1 MEKLFTPYGPT
12 PGETPLAEHPNPYF
26 ERKAYLSLNG
36 PWDFCLDQS
45 LERPAHYGESILVP
59 FAVETPL
66 SGVGRKVNRGD
77 VLHYRKEI
85 CFPDEYVGKA
95 GRIVFTAVDQV
106 ADVYLNGSPAA
117 HHEGGY
123 LPFEIAIPNV
133 EERMTIELRVQDDTD
148 SPIFPRGKQ
157 SSRPGGI
164 WCTATSGI
172 YGPVYFESLPKEGHI
187 ESLRVEPDYDERNLI
202 IKARIAGDFSPI
214 HVKCFLLDH
223 LVGEIDIGTTL
234 HGEVSHAADFF
245 PWSPETPTLY
255 RFVATMGRDEVQ
267 GVYSFRKVERRKIG
281 PFERFLLNGTPVLLN
296 GVLDQGYAPE
306 SGLTYPSYRAMEA
319 DLDFLKA
326 AGFNFLRKHIKIEP
340 LRFYYLCEKKGIM
353 VAQDFVN
360 GGRPYSLFYIALRPF
375 LNFDV
380 DDLSYRHLGREDKAG
395 RDFFEETIE
404 PTVKYLS
411 PASSIVFWTL
421 FNEGWGQFDSD
432 RLASKLKSLDPTR
445 LVDATSGWYDKGSGD
460 FSSHHVYFRKV
471 KLHNDGKRILS
482 LSEFGGYSLATKG
495 HLYSKKKFGYRLF
508 KNSEALL
515 AGLRKLYKTEIVP
528 LVLKEGLSVL
538 VLTQLSDVEEEING
552 LLSYDRKVCK
562 INPALLK
569 EEMDGVQSAFQEA
582 LREER

>member
-1 MEKLFTPYGPT
+1 
-12 PGETPLAEHPNPYF
+12 
-26 ERKAYLSLNG
+26 
-36 PWDFCLDQS
+36 
-45 LERPAHYGESILVP
+45 
-59 FAVETPL
+59 
-66 SGVGRKVNRGD
+66 
-77 VLHYRKEI
+77 
-85 CFPDEYVGKA
+85 
-95 GRIVFTAVDQV
+95 
-106 ADVYLNGSPAA
+106 
-117 HHEGGY
+117 
-123 LPFEIAIPNV
+123 
-133 EERMTIELRVQDDTD
+133 
-148 SPIFPRGKQ
+148 
-157 SSRPGGI
+157 
-164 WCTATSGI
+164 
-172 YGPVYFESLPKEGHI
+172 
-187 ESLRVEPDYDERNLI
+187 
-202 IKARIAGDFSPI
+202 
-214 HVKCFLLDH
+214 
-223 LVGEIDIGTTL
+223 
-234 HGEVSHAADFF
+234 
-245 PWSPETPTLY
+245 
-255 RFVATMGRDEVQ
+255 
-267 GVYSFRKVERRKIG
+267 
-281 PFERFLLNGTPVLLN
+281 
-296 GVLDQGYAPE
+296 
-306 SGLTYPSYRAMEA
+306 
-319 DLDFLKA
+319 
-326 AGFNFLRKHIKIEP
+326 
-340 LRFYYLCEKKGIM
+340 M

-360 GGRPYSLFYIALRPF
+360 GGRPYSFFYIALRPF
-375 LNFDV
+375 LSFDV

-395 RDFFEETIE
+395 RDFFEEAME

-562 INPALLK
+562 LNPALLK
-569 EEMDGVQSAFQEA
+569 KEMDEVQSAFQEA